1 MQVKRLFVCEQ
12 LSREEPGMWSHRRS
26 RRPSDLE
33 ATLRKNRAEP
43 REEFVQSL
51 ADHVDAKRPVHRTAW
66 SRLAFAGAA
75 STMILGMFAS
85 FGGVGYAAGGAS
97 SAYSVVKKAVVDHKL
112 SVDVHKSS
120 ASAQYGQNPQPPA
133 NEPAGQVEG
142 SATGA
147 GAVAGAQTLPFTGL
161 SLLVTV
167 LIGFTLLAAGV
178 ILRRRERSDS

>member
-1 MQVKRLFVCEQ
+1 
-12 LSREEPGMWSHRRS
+12 MWSHRRS

-33 ATLRKNRAEP
+33 ATLRKSRAEP

-51 ADHVDAKRPVHRTAW
+51 AEQVEAKPPVHRTAW

-85 FGGVGYAAGGAS
+85 FGGVGYASGGAT
-97 SAYSVVKKAVVDHKL
+97 SAYSVVKKAVVEHKL
-112 SVDVHKSS
+112 SVDVRKSS
-120 ASAQYGQNPQPPA
+120 ASDQYPDNTPSVEPPA
-133 NEPAGQVEG
+133 NNVAGQTTG
-142 SATGA
+142 SAA

-167 LIGFTLLAAGV
+167 LIGLALLTTGLV
-178 ILRRRERSDS
+178 LRRRERSDS

>member
-1 MQVKRLFVCEQ
+1 
-12 LSREEPGMWSHRRS
+12 MWSHRRS

-33 ATLRKNRAEP
+33 ATLRESRAEP
-43 REEFVQSL
+43 SEEFVQNL
-51 ADHVDAKRPVHRTAW
+51 ADRVDAKRPVQRTAW

-97 SAYSVVKKAVVDHKL
+97 SAYSVVKKAVVQHKL

-120 ASAQYGQNPQPPA
+120 AAAQYDQAPQPPA
-133 NEPAGQVEG
+133 NQPAGQVQG
-142 SATGA
+142 SEA
-147 GAVAGAQTLPFTGL
+147 GAVAGAQTLPFTGV

-167 LIGFTLLAAGV
+167 LIGFTLLATGV
-178 ILRRRERSDS
+178 FLRRRERSDS

>member
-1 MQVKRLFVCEQ
+1 
-12 LSREEPGMWSHRRS
+12 MWSHRRS

-33 ATLRKNRAEP
+33 ATLRENRAEP

-51 ADHVDAKRPVHRTAW
+51 ADQVDAKRPVHRTAW

-97 SAYSVVKKAVVDHKL
+97 SAYSVVKKAVVQHNL
-112 SVDVHKSS
+112 SVEVKSS
-120 ASAQYGQNPQPPA
+120 ASDQYGQTPQAPA
-133 NEPAGQVEG
+133 NNVAGETTG
-142 SATGA
+142 SAA

-167 LIGFTLLAAGV
+167 LIGFTLLATGV

>member
-1 MQVKRLFVCEQ
+1 
-12 LSREEPGMWSHRRS
+12 MWSHRRS
-26 RRPSDLE
+26 RRQSDLE
-33 ATLRKNRAEP
+33 ATLRKSRAEP

-51 ADHVDAKRPVHRTAW
+51 VDHLDAKRPVHRTAW

-112 SVDVHKSS
+112 TVDVHKSS
-120 ASAQYGQNPQPPA
+120 ASAQYGQTPQPPA
-133 NEPAGQVEG
+133 SQPAGQVEG
-142 SATGA
+142 SAA
-147 GAVAGAQTLPFTGL
+147 GSVAGAQTLPFTGL

-167 LIGFTLLAAGV
+167 LIGFTLLATGV
-178 ILRRRERSDS
+178 ILRRREKSDS